1 MNFCRSLAEFE
12 KNDGLAMAKGVKIQT
27 KNHKWFTYDVFR
39 KRIVPMAGMQREL
52 VKKQAFQ
59 HLPVYKYKRD
69 KSKVWITII

>member
-1 MNFCRSLAEFE
+1 MM
-12 KNDGLAMAKGVKIQT
+12 GLAMAKGVEIQT

-39 KRIVPMAGMQREL
+39 KWIVPMVEMQRKL

-69 KSKVWITII
+69 KSKVQIAII